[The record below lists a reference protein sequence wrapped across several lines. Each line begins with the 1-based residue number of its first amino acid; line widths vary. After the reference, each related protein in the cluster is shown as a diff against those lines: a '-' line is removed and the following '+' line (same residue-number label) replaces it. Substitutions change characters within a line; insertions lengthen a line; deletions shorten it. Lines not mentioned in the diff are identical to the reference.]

1 MAKQT
6 GQPFYGVRKQVIM
19 SAPSRVLV
27 GRYLSLKG
35 LKLQMSAKTKTE
47 KAAIW
52 QKYGKNRYKN
62 NPDSHPV
69 LRDDGM
75 DIKIIT
81 HSL

>member
-1 MAKQT
+1 MGKQT
-6 GQPFYGVRKQVIM
+6 GSPYLGIRKQVIM

-27 GRYLSLKG
+27 GRYLSPKG
-35 LKLQMSAKTKTE
+35 LKLHMSAKTKTE

-69 LRDDGM
+69 LRDDGQGY
-75 DIKIIT
+75 KVIT